1 MNIRPIR
8 TDEDHAAALM
18 EIERLWGS
26 TAGTEDGDTLDV
38 LITLVAAYEDKK
50 WPIREVD
57 PVEALEFAITEMGH
71 TQAELAELLGS
82 RPRASEILNR
92 KRPLT
97 LEMVYKITK
106 GWGIPAEI
114 LVRPYHLE
122 NA

>member
-1 MNIRPIR
+1 MGFANWHRR
-8 TDEDHAAALM
+8 RDK
-18 EIERLWGS
+18 
-26 TAGTEDGDTLDV
+26 LDV
-38 LITLVAAYEDKK
+38 LITLVAAYEGKN
-50 WPIREVD
+50 WPTREVD

-71 TQAELAELLGS
+71 TQAELADLLGS

-97 LEMVYKITK
+97 LDMIHKITK
-106 GWGIPAEI
+106 GWGTSAEI

>member
-1 MNIRPIR
+1 VDIRPIR
-8 TDEDHAAALM
+8 TDEDHTAALK

-26 TAGTEDGDTLDV
+26 PVGTEDGDKLDI
-38 LITLVAAYEDKK
+38 LITLVSAYEDKK
-50 WPIREVD
+50 WPIREAD
-57 PVEALEFAITEMGH
+57 PVEALEFAIAEMGH
-71 TQAELAELLGS
+71 TQAELADLLGS

-97 LEMVYKITK
+97 IEMAYKIAT

-122 NA
+122 HA